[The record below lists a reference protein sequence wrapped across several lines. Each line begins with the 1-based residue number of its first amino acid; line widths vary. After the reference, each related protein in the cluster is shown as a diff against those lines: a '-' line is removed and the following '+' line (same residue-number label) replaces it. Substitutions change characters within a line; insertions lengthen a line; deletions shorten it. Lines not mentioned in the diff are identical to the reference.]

1 MNKKTISI
9 LSVTTLYSILFY
21 NQHVGIN
28 FLLFTIATIL
38 FFFLQDKAAFKT
50 RPVLL
55 LSFAAIFSATFA
67 SIHGSNLAMWTT
79 IVSLLVLPGAVMH
92 RRSSLIFDFLSSL
105 FTISVSSVYMFIDAV
120 EARRNEKG
128 KGFIALLK
136 YIVPAILIIVFFFI
150 YRAMNPLFEKF
161 TQDIAEIVSLGW
173 LFFTLGGFLLVY
185 SLYKQKRI
193 SELDNWEKSWQIDI
207 DKEKVKTPKWNE
219 SLSFILLFIALNAM
233 LIAVNLM
240 DINYLYIGNG
250 LPEGIDHKQFVH
262 KGVGMLILSIILG
275 ISILLYFFRGALNF
289 DKNKTLIKS
298 LAFLWVLQNVFM
310 VFSTTIRNTMYVDAA
325 LLTYK
330 RIGVYFWLFF
340 AIIGLITLFIKLQ
353 RNKTIWYL
361 ARYNVAILF
370 IVLVASSAIDWDGFI
385 SKFNIDRAYQME
397 EISSLD
403 KNYLLSLSEGNIASL
418 YQLKK
423 LPGFEV
429 DSVYS
434 YQDRHLSNSNWLD
447 TKIYDFLLDDT
458 EGDWRSYSVRRNRV
472 RNDIEQ
478 LHQYGFIT
486 SLELQSHYIKSLS
499 PLYKLDKLTELNL
512 NNDNY
517 NSKLEFEQ
525 INHLQQLK
533 KLYLDN
539 NFITTID
546 SLKPNNNLT
555 HLSLQTNTITNLKFL
570 NNFPNLDSLVLSTNN
585 LISLSSLPALQNL
598 KTLSLDNNPLNEVSN
613 LNKLPNLTHL
623 SLNNIFENVGKFP
636 NLKSLK
642 HLSISSSP
650 QIIKYGLNSASS
662 FPSLNSLNA
671 SNNELNNLSS
681 LVNYETNS
689 SKMPQLNSLI
699 LTNNK
704 LKNLYS
710 IEQFHNLEYLD
721 LSSNFLYNIAGIDKL
736 TKLESLYLNHN
747 TISDISFLEKLNQ
760 LQTLDLAYNS
770 NITDFTPLVN
780 LNQLSVLNLSGT
792 RINNINTI
800 NKITSLKNLT
810 LKSCRINNWDGLSY
824 LSQLEYLSVSFLQKE
839 DLKAFKSLSKLK
851 HLYITN
857 TEEEVINA
865 FKTNLKLVEIN

>member
-9 LSVTTLYSILFY
+9 LCVTTLYSILFY

-28 FLLFTIATIL
+28 FLLFTIAII
-38 FFFLQDKAAFKT
+38 FFFFFQDKAAFKNKS
-50 RPVLL
+50 VLL
-55 LSFAAIFSATFA
+55 LSFAAIFSANFA

-79 IVSLLVLPGAVMH
+79 IVTLLVLPGVVMH
-92 RRSSLIFDFLSSL
+92 RRASLIFDFLASL

-120 EARRNEKG
+120 EARKNEKG

-161 TQDIAEIVSLGW
+161 TQEIAEIISLGW

-193 SELDNWEKSWQIDI
+193 SELDNWEKSWRIDI

-219 SLSFILLFIALNAM
+219 SLSFVLLFIALNAM

-240 DINYLYIGNG
+240 DVNYLYIGNG

-403 KNYLLSLSEGNIASL
+403 KNYLLSLSEENIASL
-418 YQLKK
+418 YHLKK

-447 TKIYDFLLDDT
+447 TKIYDFLLNDS

-478 LHQYGFIT
+478 LHQDGFIT

-517 NSKLEFEQ
+517 NSKLEFKQ
-525 INHLQQLK
+525 LNHLQQLK

-539 NFITTID
+539 NFITIID

-555 HLSLQTNTITNLKFL
+555 HLSLQTNTIINLKFL
-570 NNFPNLDSLVLSTNN
+570 NNFPNLDSLALNTNN
-585 LISLSSLPALQNL
+585 LISLSSLPALQHL
-598 KTLSLDNNPLNEVSN
+598 KTLSLDNNPLNEISQLKN
-613 LNKLPNLTHL
+613 LPNLTYL
-623 SLNNIFENVGKFP
+623 SLNNISENTDKFP
-636 NLKSLK
+636 ELSSLK
-642 HLSISSSP
+642 ELSLNSSP
-650 QIIKYGLNSASS
+650 QITKYGFNSIANLPSLTLLSIANNELSTLNPLFNYESNTSKM
-662 FPSLNSLNA
+662 PLLNSL
-671 SNNELNNLSS
+671 S
-681 LVNYETNS
+681 
-689 SKMPQLNSLI
+689 

-704 LKNLYS
+704 LKNLYN
-710 IEQFHNLEYLD
+710 IELLNNLTYLD
-721 LSSNFLYNIAGIDKL
+721 ISSNFLYNIAGIEKL
-736 TKLESLYLNHN
+736 TKLNTLYLNHN
-747 TISDISFLEKLNQ
+747 TISDISPLANLISLNN
-760 LQTLDLAYNS
+760 LNLAYNS
-770 NITDFTPLVN
+770 NIENFNPLAN
-780 LNQLSVLNLSGT
+780 LKKLSILNLSGT
-792 RINNINTI
+792 AINNITAI
-800 NKITSLKNLT
+800 SKITSLKNLD
-810 LKSCRINNWDGLSY
+810 LRNCRINNWNDLKE
-824 LSQLEYLSVSFLQKE
+824 LNHLEYLSVSFLKKE
-839 DLKAFKSLSKLK
+839 DLEAFKSLAQLK

-857 TEEEVINA
+857 TDEEVINT
-865 FKTNLKLVEIN
+865 FKTNLKLVDIN